1 MIPKQQTLDFSVNRY
16 FGVHFNQE
24 VWKML
29 DKPSLTVEEGYQLID
44 LAHASNHHWRLSGT
58 AINQQRGAYLI
69 ARVFLA
75 VGSSDAA
82 IIYAKRCWNI
92 TQLKPEGIK
101 DFDYAYA
108 EEMMWKC
115 ELAEGNTKQAAI
127 HKEKARGLGDAIK
140 ETEDKKIFDQDFETP
155 YKNLM
160 QKS

>member
-1 MIPKQQTLDFSVNRY
+1 MNPKQQTLDFSVNRY

-29 DKPSLTVEEGYQLID
+29 EKPSITVEEGYKLID

-82 IIYAKRCWNI
+82 FIYAKRCWNF
-92 TQLKPEGIK
+92 TQLNPTGIK

-115 ELAEGNTKQAAI
+115 ELAEGNIEKANT
-127 HKEKARGLGDAIK
+127 HKEKARSLGDAI
-140 ETEDKKIFDQDFETP
+140 ESVEDKKIFDQDFETE

-160 QKS
+160 R